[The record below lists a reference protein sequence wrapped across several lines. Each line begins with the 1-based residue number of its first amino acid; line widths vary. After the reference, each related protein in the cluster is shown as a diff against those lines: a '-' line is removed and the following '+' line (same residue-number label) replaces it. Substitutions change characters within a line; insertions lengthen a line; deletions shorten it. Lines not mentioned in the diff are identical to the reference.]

1 MTQYILRRVL
11 IAIPTLLVISF
22 VIFAVLAL
30 APGDPLAQFALN
42 PAIPEST
49 RQLIRIQFGLD
60 QPWPLRYAKWIT
72 SLFRGDWGFSFST
85 KSPVIDL
92 VWQRLPQT
100 LQVVG
105 LAYLIA
111 VCLAIPI
118 GILSAVKQYSL
129 FDTMVTFFSFIGFSV
144 PSFFTGLL
152 CILIFAV
159 NLKWFPIVYSTTLE
173 INSLATFGQQVR
185 QMFLP
190 VFVLVVQQ
198 TAALTRFMRSSMLD
212 NLSLDYVRT
221 ARAKGL
227 VERVVVTRHVLTNSL
242 IPVITLIAL
251 GIPTIFAGAIITEN
265 LFRVNGLGALLIT
278 SINNSDTPV
287 VMALTFIFSI
297 LTVMFNL
304 IADIMYTYKS
314 PGDFLISS

>member
-22 VIFAVLAL
+22 VIFAILSL

-42 PAIPEST
+42 PAIPQEVRQRIRES
-49 RQLIRIQFGLD
+49 FGLD
-60 QPWPLRYAKWIT
+60 QPWPVRYVRWLSNLA
-72 SLFRGDWGFSFST
+72 RGDWGFSFST
-85 KSPVIDL
+85 KGPVIDL
-92 VWQRLPQT
+92 IWQRMPQT

-105 LAYLIA
+105 VAYLIA
-111 VCLAIPI
+111 IVLAIPI
-118 GILSAVKQYSL
+118 GVISAVRQYSI
-129 FDTMVTFFSFIGFSV
+129 FDQIATFFSFIGFSV
-144 PSFFTGLL
+144 PSFFTGLTL
-152 CILIFAV
+152 MLVFAI
-159 NLKWFPIVYSTTLE
+159 NLKIFPIVYDSTLDVSGWGGFTAQL
-173 INSLATFGQQVR
+173 R

-190 VFVLVVQQ
+190 VMVLVVQQ

-212 NLSLDYVRT
+212 NLPLDYVRT

-227 VERVVVTRHVLTNSL
+227 ADRAVVVRHVLVNSL

-265 LFRVNGLGALLIT
+265 LYRVNGLGQLLIT

-287 VMALTFIFSI
+287 VMALTFIFAF
-297 LTVMFNL
+297 LTVTFNL
-304 IADIMYTYKS
+304 IADILYGVLDPRVRYS
-314 PGDFLISS
+314 

>member
-22 VIFAVLAL
+22 VIFAVLAM

-49 RQLIRIQFGLD
+49 RQLIRTQFGLD
-60 QPWPLRYAKWIT
+60 QPWPIRYVTWLT
-72 SLFRGDWGFSFST
+72 SLSRGDWGFSFST
-85 KSPVIDL
+85 KSPVIDI
-92 VWQRLPQT
+92 VWQRMPQT

-118 GILSAVKQYSL
+118 GILSAVKQYSI
-129 FDTMVTFFSFIGFSV
+129 FDNIATFFSFVGFSV
-144 PSFFTGLL
+144 PSFFTGIL
-152 CILIFAV
+152 CILLFAV

-173 INSLATFGQQVR
+173 VNSLATFGQQVR

-190 VFVLVVQQ
+190 VLVLVVQQ

-227 VERVVVTRHVLTNSL
+227 TDRVVVVRHVLANSL

-297 LTVMFNL
+297 LTIIFNL
-304 IADIMYTYKS
+304 IADIMYGVLDPRVRY
-314 PGDFLISS
+314 G